1 MMENYL
7 TMTDGT
13 RGNVTEALLRDA
25 TREGGI
31 TSKTVVVVGFG
42 LHECGTCEANCT
54 APFEPGGS
62 CKQGPDHMWP
72 KNELRG
78 MPASASGLE
87 RVQRGFSHLASV
99 IATLPKSHRP
109 RLLWMGIP
117 AQGVLKPTEWV
128 KQQGN
133 EHIVKFNSAMR
144 TFLKA
149 NYPSVFDSGTTTSD
163 AVVVDVSV
171 FSRGIHHT
179 RQHAPHTPA
188 KCYSP
193 STAMITRRPLIILV
207 TPYTK
212 N

>member
-1 MMENYL
+1 MMEDFL
-7 TMTDGT
+7 TMTDLT

-25 TREGGI
+25 TREGGM
-31 TSKTVVVVGFG
+31 TSKTVIVVGFG

-54 APFEPGGS
+54 PPFEPGGS

-87 RVQRGFSHLASV
+87 RVQKGFAHFASV
-99 IATLPKSHRP
+99 IAALPKPHRP

-144 TFLKA
+144 AFVKA
-149 NYPSVFDSGTTTSD
+149 NYRSVFGSTSGTSD
-163 AVVVDVSV
+163 ADGVVVDVSAP
-171 FSRGIHHT
+171 RDP
-179 RQHAPHTPA
+179 PHTPRA
-188 KCYSP
+188 HHKRLAHP
-193 STAMITRRPLIILV
+193 SHLRRPTPDNPHTRRLNGIPSR
-207 TPYTK
+207 
-212 N
+212 